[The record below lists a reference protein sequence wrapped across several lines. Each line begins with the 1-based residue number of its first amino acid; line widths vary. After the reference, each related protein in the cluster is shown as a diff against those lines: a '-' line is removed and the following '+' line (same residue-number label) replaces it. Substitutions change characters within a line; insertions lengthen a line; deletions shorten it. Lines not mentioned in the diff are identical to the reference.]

1 MRFAALALLLA
12 LAGGAHAQDAV
23 QPPQPPQPQG
33 QPMVAQAPRDPEF
46 GVTARGFGLQR
57 QVEMLQWRQEG
68 GGYRKEWSEEPID
81 SSGYAKDRRNPA
93 AFPIATRYWIA
104 SDATLDGKAIDDD
117 VLKEFGEWRD
127 FRPGFSAL
135 PANLAATFQPEGDGL
150 GTADNPLDPQVGDL
164 RVHWR
169 VLELPS
175 LAGKVALQGGVWIPA
190 SDAVSAGVVAGSD
203 TVADATSTK
212 PDRWLWWLA
221 VVAVVLIGGAWWL
234 RRRS

>member
-1 MRFAALALLLA
+1 MKLAALPLLLA

-23 QPPQPPQPQG
+23 QPRG
-33 QPMVAQAPRDPEF
+33 QPTSAHPPRDAAF

-57 QVEMLQWRQEG
+57 QVEMLQWRRFG
-68 GGYRKEWSEEPID
+68 PGYRKEWSEQPID
-81 SSGYAKDRRNPA
+81 STDYAKDYRNPGD
-93 AFPIATRYWIA
+93 FPIETRYWIA
-104 SDATLDGKAIDDD
+104 TDATLDGKAIDDD
-117 VLKEFGEWRD
+117 VLKEFGQWRD

-169 VLELPS
+169 VLELPP

-190 SDAVSAGVVAGSD
+190 SDAVAVVASSD
-203 TVADATSTK
+203 TVTDATAASK
-212 PDRWLWWLA
+212 SPRWLWWLA
-221 VVAVVLIGGAWWL
+221 VVVVLAISAWWL
-234 RRRS
+234 RRRRS

>member
-12 LAGGAHAQDAV
+12 LAGGAHAQESV
-23 QPPQPPQPQG
+23 QPQG
-33 QPMVAQAPRDPEF
+33 QPVSAHPPRDAVF

-57 QVEMLQWRQEG
+57 QVEMLQWQRSG
-68 GGYRKEWSEEPID
+68 RDYRKEWSAQPVD
-81 SSGYAKDRRNPA
+81 SSGFPRAYRNPA
-93 AFPIATRYWIA
+93 YFPIETRYWIA
-104 SDATLDGKAIDDD
+104 ADTMLDGKNVDDD
-117 VLKEFGEWRD
+117 VLKEFGEWHD

-169 VLELPS
+169 ALELPP

-190 SDAVSAGVVAGSD
+190 SDAVAAGVVASSD
-203 TVADATSTK
+203 TVTDAASAK

-221 VVAVVLIGGAWWL
+221 VAVVLAVGGAWWL
-234 RRRS
+234 RRRRS

>member
-1 MRFAALALLLA
+1 MRFAALPLLLA
-12 LAGGAHAQDAV
+12 LAGGAHAQQAV
-23 QPPQPPQPQG
+23 QPQG
-33 QPMVAQAPRDPEF
+33 QPVSAHPPRDAEF
-46 GVTARGFGLQR
+46 GVAARGFGLQR
-57 QVEMLQWRQEG
+57 RVEMLQWRRFG
-68 GGYRKEWSEEPID
+68 PGYRKEWSEQPID
-81 SSGYAKDRRNPA
+81 SAGYAQAYRNPGD
-93 AFPIATRYWIA
+93 FPIVTRYWIA
-104 SDATLDGKAIDDD
+104 ADVMLDGKAVDDD
-117 VLKEFGEWRD
+117 VLKEFGQWRD

-203 TVADATSTK
+203 TVADATSAK
-212 PDRWLWWLA
+212 PNRWILWLVA
-221 VVAVVLIGGAWWL
+221 AVVLVGGGAWWL
-234 RRRS
+234 RRRKNGSS

>member
-1 MRFAALALLLA
+1 MKFAALALLLA
-12 LAGGAHAQDAV
+12 FAGSAHAQQSV
-23 QPPQPPQPQG
+23 QPQG
-33 QPMVAQAPRDPEF
+33 EPVSAHPPRDSEF
-46 GVTARGFGLQR
+46 GVAARGFGLQR
-57 QVEMLQWRQEG
+57 RVEMLQWQRDG
-68 GGYRKEWSEEPID
+68 NSYRKEWSEEPID
-81 SSGYAKDRRNPA
+81 STGYAKDYRNPA

-104 SDATLDGKAIDDD
+104 ADATLDGKAVDDD

-169 VLELPS
+169 VLELPP

-190 SDAVSAGVVAGSD
+190 SDAVAAGVVAGSD

-212 PDRWLWWLA
+212 SDRWLWWLA
-221 VVAVVLIGGAWWL
+221 VAVVLAIGGVWW
-234 RRRS
+234 RRRRKNGSS

>member
-1 MRFAALALLLA
+1 MKFAALALLLA
-12 LAGGAHAQDAV
+12 LAGGAHAQEV
-23 QPPQPPQPQG
+23 VQPQG
-33 QPMVAQAPRDPEF
+33 QPVSAHPPRDSAF

-57 QVEMLQWRQEG
+57 QVEMLQWRKFG
-68 GGYRKEWSEEPID
+68 PGYRKEWSEQPID
-81 SSGYAKDRRNPA
+81 SAGYAKPYRNPGD
-93 AFPIATRYWIA
+93 FPIQTRYWIA
-104 SDATLDGKAIDDD
+104 ADATLDGKAIDDD

-169 VLELPS
+169 ELELPP

-190 SDAVSAGVVAGSD
+190 SDAVAVVASSD
-203 TVADATSTK
+203 TVTDATAASK
-212 PDRWLWWLA
+212 SPRWLWWLA
-221 VVAVVLIGGAWWL
+221 AFVALVIVSAWWL
-234 RRRS
+234 RRRRS

>member
-12 LAGGAHAQDAV
+12 LAGGAHAQDAA
-23 QPPQPPQPQG
+23 QPPQPQG
-33 QPMVAQAPRDPEF
+33 EPVVAHAPRDPEF

-57 QVEMLQWRQEG
+57 QVEMLQWRQDG

-93 AFPIATRYWIA
+93 AFPITTRYWIA

-150 GTADNPLDPQVGDL
+150 GTADNPLDPQIGDL

-169 VLELPS
+169 ELELPP

-203 TVADATSTK
+203 TVADASAK
-212 PDRWLWWLA
+212 SNRWLWWIAAL
-221 VVAVVLIGGAWWL
+221 VALVIVSAWWL
-234 RRRS
+234 RRRRS